1 MMNID
6 LTLFQKIKLIFKYF
20 FSSFMP
26 IELLIIVLCVFLFL
40 FLNLKRNKTVVNIFI
55 PIIILLFVA
64 FMAMGF
70 HEYTRNAIEEVIK
83 LIMHYYYF
91 PSMSF
96 YFVIIIFTTIYLI
109 RTVYTDKVSKKI
121 KIMNYIFSFI
131 LFTLFV
137 GLFSYVISNN
147 IGLSIDYSIYK
158 DKYILSFIQISN
170 LIFVGWLLVIGIL
183 KLYNYFKK
191 KYD

>member
-6 LTLFQKIKLIFKYF
+6 LTLFQKLKLVFKYF

-26 IELLIIVLCVFLFL
+26 IELLIIVLCIFLFL
-40 FLNLKRNKTVVNIFI
+40 FFNLKRNKTIVNIFI

-70 HEYTRNAIEEVIK
+70 HEYTKSAVEEIIK

-91 PSMSF
+91 PSMAF

-109 RTVYTDKVSKKI
+109 KNVYSEKYSMKFKI
-121 KIMNYIFSFI
+121 FNYVFSFL

-170 LIFVGWLLVIGIL
+170 LIFVLWLFIL
-183 KLYNYFKK
+183 GTIKLYNYFKK

>member
-6 LTLFQKIKLIFKYF
+6 LTLFQKLKLIFKYF

-40 FLNLKRNKTVVNIFI
+40 FFNLKRNKTVVNIFI
-55 PIIILLFVA
+55 PIIILLFLA

-70 HEYTRNAIEEVIK
+70 HEYTKSAFEEVIK
-83 LIMHYYYF
+83 MIMHYYYF
-91 PSMSF
+91 PSMTF

-109 RTVYTDKVSKKI
+109 RTVYTEKVSKRFKI
-121 KIMNYIFSFI
+121 FNYSFSFI
-131 LFTLFV
+131 LFSLFV
-137 GLFSYVISNN
+137 GLFSYVISNK

-158 DKYILSFIQISN
+158 DQYILSFIQISN
-170 LIFVGWLLVIGIL
+170 LVFIIWLFIIGII
-183 KLYNYFKK
+183 KLYKYFKK

>member
-6 LTLFQKIKLIFKYF
+6 LTLFQKLKLIFKYF
-20 FSSFMP
+20 FTSFMP
-26 IELLIIVLCVFLFL
+26 IELLIMVVCIFLFL
-40 FLNLKRNKTVVNIFI
+40 FFNLKRNKTIVNIFI

-64 FMAMGF
+64 FMVMGF
-70 HEYTRNAIEEVIK
+70 HEYTVAAIEEVIK

-96 YFVIIIFTTIYLI
+96 YFVIIIFTTVYLI
-109 RTVYTDKVSKKI
+109 RTVYTNKVSNKI
-121 KIMNYIFSFI
+121 KIFNYIFSFI
-131 LFTLFV
+131 LFSLFV

-147 IGLSIDYSIYK
+147 IGLTVDYSIYK
-158 DKYILSFIQISN
+158 DAYILSFIQVSN
-170 LIFVGWLLVIGIL
+170 LIFVLWLFLLGVI
-183 KLYNYFKK
+183 KLYNYFKR

>member
-1 MMNID
+1 MNID
-6 LTLFQKIKLIFKYF
+6 LTLFEKLSLIFKYF

-26 IELLIIVLCVFLFL
+26 IELLIIVICVFLFL
-40 FLNLKRNKTVVNIFI
+40 FFNLKRNKMIVNIFI

-70 HEYTRNAIEEVIK
+70 HEYTKSAFEEVIK

-91 PSMSF
+91 PSMTF

-109 RTVYTDKVSKKI
+109 RTVYTEKVTKKF
-121 KIMNYIFSFI
+121 KIFNYIFSFI
-131 LFTLFV
+131 LFSLFV

-158 DKYILSFIQISN
+158 DQYILSFIQISN
-170 LIFVGWLLVIGIL
+170 LVFIIWLFIIGII
-183 KLYNYFKK
+183 KLYSYFKK

>member
-6 LTLFQKIKLIFKYF
+6 LTLIQKLKLVFKYF
-20 FSSFMP
+20 FSSFMS
-26 IELLIIVLCVFLFL
+26 IELLIIVLCIFLFL
-40 FLNLKRNKTVVNIFI
+40 FFNLKRNKTVVNIFI
-55 PIIILLFVA
+55 PIIILLFIA

-70 HEYTRNAIEEVIK
+70 HEYTVSAVEEIIK

-109 RTVYTDKVSKKI
+109 KTVYSEKVSKKF
-121 KIMNYIFSFI
+121 KIFNYIFSFI
-131 LFTLFV
+131 LFSFFV
-137 GLFSYVISNN
+137 GLFSYVISNG
-147 IGLSIDYSIYK
+147 IGLSTDYSIYK
-158 DKYILSFIQISN
+158 DAYILSFIQISN
-170 LIFVGWLLVIGIL
+170 LIFVIWLFILGII
-183 KLYNYFKK
+183 KLYTYFKR

>member
-1 MMNID
+1 MNID
-6 LTLFQKIKLIFKYF
+6 LTLFQKLKLIFKYF

-40 FLNLKRNKTVVNIFI
+40 FFNLKRNKTIVNIFI

-70 HEYTRNAIEEVIK
+70 HEYTKSAVEEVIK

-91 PSMSF
+91 PSMTF

-109 RTVYTDKVSKKI
+109 RTVYTEKVSQRFKI
-121 KIMNYIFSFI
+121 FNYSFSFI
-131 LFTLFV
+131 LFSLFV
-137 GLFSYVISNN
+137 GLFSYVISNK
-147 IGLSIDYSIYK
+147 IGLSTDYSIYK
-158 DKYILSFIQISN
+158 DQYILSFIQISN
-170 LIFVGWLLVIGIL
+170 LVFITWLFIIGII
-183 KLYNYFKK
+183 KLYKYFKK

>member
-1 MMNID
+1 MNID
-6 LTLFQKIKLIFKYF
+6 LTLFQKLKLIFKYF

-40 FLNLKRNKTVVNIFI
+40 FFNLKRNKTIVNIFI

-70 HEYTRNAIEEVIK
+70 HEYTKSAFEEVIK

-91 PSMSF
+91 PSMTF

-109 RTVYTDKVSKKI
+109 RTVYTEKVSKKF
-121 KIMNYIFSFI
+121 KIFNYSFSFI
-131 LFTLFV
+131 LFSLFV
-137 GLFSYVISNN
+137 GLFSYVISNH

-158 DKYILSFIQISN
+158 DQYILSFIQISN
-170 LIFVGWLLVIGIL
+170 LVFVLWLFIIGII

>member
-1 MMNID
+1 MNID
-6 LTLFQKIKLIFKYF
+6 LTLFQKLKLIFKYF

-40 FLNLKRNKTVVNIFI
+40 FFNLKRNKTIVNIFI

-70 HEYTRNAIEEVIK
+70 HEYTKSAFEEVIK

-91 PSMSF
+91 PSMTF

-109 RTVYTDKVSKKI
+109 RTVYTEKVSKKF
-121 KIMNYIFSFI
+121 KIFNYSFSFI
-131 LFTLFV
+131 LFSLFV
-137 GLFSYVISNN
+137 GLFSYVISNH

-158 DKYILSFIQISN
+158 DQYILSFIQISN
-170 LIFVGWLLVIGIL
+170 LVFVLWLFIIGII

-191 KYD
+191 KYH

>member
-6 LTLFQKIKLIFKYF
+6 LTLFQKLKLIFKYF

-40 FLNLKRNKTVVNIFI
+40 FFNLKRNKTVVNIFI

-70 HEYTRNAIEEVIK
+70 HEYTKSAFEEVIK
-83 LIMHYYYF
+83 MIMHYYYF
-91 PSMSF
+91 PSMTF

-109 RTVYTDKVSKKI
+109 RTVYTEKVSKRFKI
-121 KIMNYIFSFI
+121 FNYSFSFI
-131 LFTLFV
+131 LFSLFV
-137 GLFSYVISNN
+137 GLFSYVISNK

-158 DKYILSFIQISN
+158 DQYILSFIQISN
-170 LIFVGWLLVIGIL
+170 LVFIIWLFIIGII
-183 KLYNYFKK
+183 KLYKYFKK

>member
-1 MMNID
+1 MNID
-6 LTLFQKIKLIFKYF
+6 LTVFQKIKLIFKYF

-40 FLNLKRNKTVVNIFI
+40 FLNLKRNKTIVNIFI

-131 LFTLFV
+131 LFSLFV

-170 LIFVGWLLVIGIL
+170 LIFISWLLVLGIL

>member
-6 LTLFQKIKLIFKYF
+6 LTLFQKLKLIFKYF

-40 FLNLKRNKTVVNIFI
+40 FFNLKRNKTIVNIFI

-70 HEYTRNAIEEVIK
+70 HEYTKSAFEEVIK

-91 PSMSF
+91 PSMTF

-109 RTVYTDKVSKKI
+109 RTVYTEKVSKKF
-121 KIMNYIFSFI
+121 KIFNYSFSFI
-131 LFTLFV
+131 LFSLFV
-137 GLFSYVISNN
+137 GLFSYVISNH

-158 DKYILSFIQISN
+158 DQYILSFIQISN
-170 LIFVGWLLVIGIL
+170 LVFVLWLFIIGII

>member
-26 IELLIIVLCVFLFL
+26 IELLIIVLCIFLFL

-70 HEYTRNAIEEVIK
+70 HEYTRNAIEEVVK

-121 KIMNYIFSFI
+121 KIMNYIFSFM